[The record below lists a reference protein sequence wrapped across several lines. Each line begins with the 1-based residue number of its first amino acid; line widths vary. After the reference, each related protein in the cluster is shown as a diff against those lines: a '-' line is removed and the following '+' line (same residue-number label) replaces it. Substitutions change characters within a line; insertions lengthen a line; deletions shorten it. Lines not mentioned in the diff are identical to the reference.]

1 MNGIITI
8 SLDFEMMWGYL
19 DCSDINGYG
28 DNVLGGKKAIPRI
41 LELFTRYGIHATW
54 GVVGFIYKSGIEE
67 AKKTIP
73 EKLPSYKN
81 PKYSAYSYLD
91 GIKPEE
97 NRYFFA
103 PELIQLIRNAPYQE
117 IATHTYSHFY
127 CVEKGQTKE
136 QFEEDLRTALATA
149 AENGDTGIKSIIFP
163 RNQGNPDYAEVLKEN
178 GITAYRG
185 NEEGI
190 LYQPSGF
197 EDSRNIIRRAV
208 RLLDAYINLSGY
220 HCKDIRELNE
230 DGIVNV
236 TASRYMRPYSKPRA
250 FLEGL
255 RLERI
260 KKQMT
265 NAAENGRLFH
275 LWWHPHDFGLNTDK
289 NLANLKEILENY
301 EFLNQK
307 YGFESKNIGEVAEV
321 CINGREDI

>member
-1 MNGIITI
+1 M
-8 SLDFEMMWGYL
+8 
-19 DCSDINGYG
+19 
-28 DNVLGGKKAIPRI
+28 
-41 LELFTRYGIHATW
+41 
-54 GVVGFIYKSGIEE
+54 
-67 AKKTIP
+67 
-73 EKLPSYKN
+73 
-81 PKYSAYSYLD
+81 
-91 GIKPEE
+91 
-97 NRYFFA
+97 
-103 PELIQLIRNAPYQE
+103 
-117 IATHTYSHFY
+117 
-127 CVEKGQTKE
+127 
-136 QFEEDLRTALATA
+136 
-149 AENGDTGIKSIIFP
+149 
-163 RNQGNPDYAEVLKEN
+163 LKEN

-265 NAAENGRLFH
+265 YAAENGRLFH

-289 NLANLKEILENY
+289 NLANLKEILEHY

-307 YGFESKNIGEVAEV
+307 YGFESKNIGEVADL
-321 CINGREDI
+321 CLNKND